1 MTVLVIVVVLTI
13 LISASCSL
21 YEAVLYS
28 ARMSTLES
36 LRKRAPKN
44 QLVAKMI
51 ELKKNISK
59 PIAAILILNT
69 IANTAGATIAGMY
82 AAEAFG
88 GNWVPAFSVAF
99 TLGILFFSEI
109 IPKTIGVVKWQK
121 IWKFIVIPVQVMKI
135 GLYPLIFITE
145 KFTGLFTKDHKP
157 VMITEDEIL
166 AMVHMGTA
174 EGEISKEEG
183 NIVKNIIE
191 LENRKAPEVMTPR
204 PVIFMLDAEMT
215 VAKAAKAMEGKGFS
229 RIPIYENDPEN
240 IVGYVL
246 AQQVNA
252 AETQSRPGTK
262 LRSIAKPMTLVPETK
277 NCLELLI
284 QFLKQR
290 LHMAIVIDEYGG
302 VDGLITLEDILETML
317 GTEIVDET
325 DQAVDLQ
332 EEARKQ
338 AAKRII
344 KKDDDRK

>member
-1 MTVLVIVVVLTI
+1 MTILVIVVVLTI
-13 LISASCSL
+13 FISANCSL

-44 QLVAKMI
+44 QLVVRMI
-51 ELKKNISK
+51 EMKKNISK

-82 AAEAFG
+82 AAETFG

-121 IWKFIVIPVQVMKI
+121 IWRFIVIPLQVMKI
-135 GLYPLIFITE
+135 GLYPLIVITE
-145 KFTGLFTKDHKP
+145 KFTGLFTKYHKP

-215 VAKAAKAMEGKGFS
+215 VGEAAKAMKGKGFS

-252 AETQSRPGTK
+252 AEMQSRPGAK
-262 LRSIAKPMTLVPETK
+262 LHSIAKPMTLVPETK

-317 GTEIVDET
+317 GAEIVDET

-338 AAKRII
+338 AARRIA
-344 KKDDDRK
+344 KQDGNRK